1 MSSRDVS
8 NVVSVIDTWRALC
21 RIDLLYFQCT
31 ISPFVQEKKKGLLF
45 LMDHDEKPKW
55 VTSSSL
61 FHHARMSVY
70 CHKQRIKSGYV
81 WSFKRLPKLSSSSQ
95 ANVVV
100 EENAE
105 NDIGFTEN
113 SVPYQ
118 DVFLNVVGG
127 EPGCEYAS
135 NSSSAKSRFCVG
147 TSVMC
152 LLGTFIVTILVGSF
166 IISPSVGI
174 VTSLLVGM
182 SCFPTLCK
190 IPVYCQKIGKPN

>member
-1 MSSRDVS
+1 MSSSRDVS

-31 ISPFVQEKKKGLLF
+31 ISPFVQEKEKGLLF
-45 LMDHDEKPKW
+45 LMDHDEKPK
-55 VTSSSL
+55 SSP
-61 FHHARMSVY
+61 FHQARVSVY

-95 ANVVV
+95 ANV
-100 EENAE
+100 EEAVAE

-135 NSSSAKSRFCVG
+135 NSSAKSRFCVG
-147 TSVMC
+147 TSVLC
-152 LLGTFIVTILVGSF
+152 LLGIFIVTILVGSF

-182 SCFPTLCK
+182 SCLFVPFSHT
-190 IPVYCQKIGKPN
+190 V